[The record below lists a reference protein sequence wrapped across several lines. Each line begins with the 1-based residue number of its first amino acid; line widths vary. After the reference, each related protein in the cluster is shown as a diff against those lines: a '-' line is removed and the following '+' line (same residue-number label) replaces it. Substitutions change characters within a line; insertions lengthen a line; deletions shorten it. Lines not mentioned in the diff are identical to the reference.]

1 MMAPPPTTTLMLL
14 MCIVLALSV
23 SVFEMEMLER
33 GVIRGRA
40 RRIRLPALVM
50 RVIGHVMCL
59 CVMPRWF
66 VAAMYI
72 GTVLA
77 SFF

>member
-1 MMAPPPTTTLMLL
+1 MTPITTLL
-14 MCIVLALSV
+14 MCIVLALNGT
-23 SVFEMEMLER
+23 VFEMEMLER
-33 GVIRGRA
+33 GVLRGRA
-40 RRIRLPALVM
+40 RRTRLPALLT

-66 VAAMYI
+66 VAAMYMGI
-72 GTVLA
+72 VLS